1 MSLVWFQFV
10 VAGQS
15 VNLGEAIVR
24 RYRPVSA
31 DNNLILL
38 HIFSSDCDD
47 VDVRFLLRSYLAY

>member
-10 VAGQS
+10 IAGQS

>member
-10 VAGQS
+10 IAGQS

-47 VDVRFLLRSYLAY
+47 VDVRFLLGSYLAY